1 MVAILNQSC
10 LFVSPYVQQ
19 YTVAQYVKIS
29 NNLSNE
35 GTALVVGG
43 PTEFGD
49 CVIFESLRMRIV
61 VLKNFSTRAS
71 RDPLLRNT
79 EHRRLHRKILGF
91 LSRIWINFTTS
102 FGFFRAK
109 EVEGSKLCVG
119 HIVFRFFWCGR
130 FSKCQF

>member
-35 GTALVVGG
+35 GTVLVVGG

-79 EHRRLHRKILGF
+79 DAYTEKSSAFCRESGSILRPALGF
-91 LSRIWINFTTS
+91 F
-102 FGFFRAK
+102 
-109 EVEGSKLCVG
+109 EPKL
-119 HIVFRFFWCGR
+119 R
-130 FSKCQF
+130 